1 MQSYIFIR
9 KQAVLAKSG
18 IGSTT
23 LHERV
28 HANLMPAP
36 INLGGSVSAY
46 LSHEIDAVLAARAAG
61 FNDEQVKT
69 IVINLEAK
77 RKDNATELLNSLR
90 AGGAL

>member
-1 MQSYIFIR
+1 MQEYNFIR

-18 IGSTT
+18 FGSTT

-28 HANLMPAP
+28 HARLMPAP

-61 FNDEQVKT
+61 FTDEQVKT
-69 IVINLEAK
+69 IVISLEEK
-77 RKDNATELLNSLR
+77 RKDSANQLLQALKLR
-90 AGGAL
+90 GAL